1 MQDKDS
7 KTEKASPKRIKDA
20 RKKGDIAKSSDLTSA
35 ISFTVFALMTT
46 SLGWYVFER
55 SFAYL
60 KGFLASGLTMGSQLG
75 TEELRNNLA
84 SIGVQS
90 IIMLFTIAAPFLLIA
105 FFVSLLAAGLQ
116 TRFLFSK
123 EPIKMSLKK
132 INPVSGFKNM
142 FSKKAAFTLVKTIF
156 KLILV
161 FLVTYNALTDSI
173 DVIVNLGKFGTE
185 KIFSTLLELI
195 KTVGTN
201 LAVLL
206 MVLGIADYVY
216 ERYEFS
222 QKMKMTKQEVKDEY
236 KESEG
241 DPQVKSQRKQLHRQ
255 MINGNMR
262 DVETAAVVIT
272 NPTHLAIAIRYEKGK
287 DEVPIVVVKGADLI
301 AEKIRERA
309 REHDVPIVENKPIAR
324 NLYKNIQVGQPIP
337 VDLYQAVAEIMA
349 LVYQME
355 ELKKDKI

>member
-1 MQDKDS
+1 
-7 KTEKASPKRIKDA
+7 
-20 RKKGDIAKSSDLTSA
+20 
-35 ISFTVFALMTT
+35 
-46 SLGWYVFER
+46 
-55 SFAYL
+55 
-60 KGFLASGLTMGSQLG
+60 
-75 TEELRNNLA
+75 
-84 SIGVQS
+84 
-90 IIMLFTIAAPFLLIA
+90 
-105 FFVSLLAAGLQ
+105 
-116 TRFLFSK
+116 
-123 EPIKMSLKK
+123 
-132 INPVSGFKNM
+132 
-142 FSKKAAFTLVKTIF
+142 
-156 KLILV
+156 
-161 FLVTYNALTDSI
+161 
-173 DVIVNLGKFGTE
+173 
-185 KIFSTLLELI
+185 
-195 KTVGTN
+195 
-201 LAVLL
+201 
-206 MVLGIADYVY
+206 
-216 ERYEFS
+216 
-222 QKMKMTKQEVKDEY
+222 MKMTKQEVKDEY

>member
-1 MQDKDS
+1 
-7 KTEKASPKRIKDA
+7 
-20 RKKGDIAKSSDLTSA
+20 
-35 ISFTVFALMTT
+35 
-46 SLGWYVFER
+46 
-55 SFAYL
+55 
-60 KGFLASGLTMGSQLG
+60 
-75 TEELRNNLA
+75 
-84 SIGVQS
+84 
-90 IIMLFTIAAPFLLIA
+90 
-105 FFVSLLAAGLQ
+105 
-116 TRFLFSK
+116 
-123 EPIKMSLKK
+123 
-132 INPVSGFKNM
+132 
-142 FSKKAAFTLVKTIF
+142 
-156 KLILV
+156 LV

-173 DVIVNLGKFGTE
+173 DVIVNLGKLGTE

-287 DEVPIVVVKGADLI
+287 DEVPIVVVKG
-301 AEKIRERA
+301 
-309 REHDVPIVENKPIAR
+309 
-324 NLYKNIQVGQPIP
+324 
-337 VDLYQAVAEIMA
+337 
-349 LVYQME
+349 
-355 ELKKDKI
+355 